1 MFLASIIHEN
11 ISKLFPG
18 LKIRGCH
25 QFRVTMNSNL
35 EIDDEDLRDFKQSIS
50 LQLPDRKY
58 NEAIRLEVVKDC
70 PADII
75 KFLKAQYQLNDNDV
89 YKVNGPVNLNRL
101 VDFGKKIDDDSLK
114 YKTYTPDGNYTL
126 KGKPEE
132 IFKQIKSE
140 EFLLHHPYNSYD
152 SVVNFLKAAVE
163 DENVLAIKQTIYRTE
178 KNSQIVKNLID
189 GVKKGKQVTA
199 VIELSAKFDE
209 THNIDISQ
217 KLEANGV
224 QVTYGIIGLKT
235 HAKAIL
241 VVRKE
246 GKILQRYAHLGTGN
260 YNKKTASAYTDFGYI
275 TADKDITEDIHNFF
289 IQLTGS
295 SKKTKYKKVYV
306 SPFDLGKKI
315 KNKINREIIL
325 AKKGKPALIMAKMN
339 QLTESKIIEKLYEAS
354 KAGVKIDLFIRG
366 ECILKPG
373 IQGLSENIRVFSTIG
388 KFLEHT
394 RAFYF
399 FNNGKKDV
407 YLSSADWMPR
417 NIHNRIE
424 LMFPIK
430 KDSFKNRIIKEC
442 FDMHLRDNYSL
453 WQLDKNGNYKKRN
466 IGKGRKKVSAQSILC
481 NEHGDYL

>member
-1 MFLASIIHEN
+1 MC
-11 ISKLFPG
+11 
-18 LKIRGCH
+18 IR
-25 QFRVTMNSNL
+25 
-35 EIDDEDLRDFKQSIS
+35 
-50 LQLPDRKY
+50 
-58 NEAIRLEVVKDC
+58 
-70 PADII
+70 
-75 KFLKAQYQLNDNDV
+75 
-89 YKVNGPVNLNRL
+89 
-101 VDFGKKIDDDSLK
+101 DS
-114 YKTYTPDGNYTL
+114 
-126 KGKPEE
+126 
-132 IFKQIKSE
+132 
-140 EFLLHHPYNSYD
+140 
-152 SVVNFLKAAVE
+152 
-163 DENVLAIKQTIYRTE
+163 
-178 KNSQIVKNLID
+178 
-189 GVKKGKQVTA
+189 
-199 VIELSAKFDE
+199 
-209 THNIDISQ
+209 
-217 KLEANGV
+217 
-224 QVTYGIIGLKT
+224 
-235 HAKAIL
+235 
-241 VVRKE
+241 
-246 GKILQRYAHLGTGN
+246 LGTGN

-315 KNKINREIIL
+315 KNKINREIML

-481 NEHGDYL
+481 NEHGVYL